1 MDKFEKLNKF
11 WKGKKV
17 LITGNTGF
25 KGAWLSIFLNL
36 LNAKV
41 YGYALKPEKQSLFE
55 ILKMKKIL
63 KKNIFAD
70 IENFDILNNYIK
82 KIKPEIIFHLA
93 AQPLVSTSYNHPL
106 ETIKTNI
113 IGTSNLLSSLKN
125 KNYIK
130 SVVIIT
136 TDKVYKIK
144 NKKIF
149 KETDELG
156 GIDPYSASKVCKEI
170 IVNSYVNSIFKNKK
184 LYNKI
189 STARSGNVIGGGDF
203 AQNRL
208 IPDLIRHIFYNQPL
222 KIRNP
227 DNIRPWQHVIEPIY
241 GYLLLAEKQYKSFLN
256 RKNISWNF
264 GPRNK
269 NFLKVNE
276 ILYLVKKRLKKKIK
290 INFIKSSFKETKT
303 LKLNSNKSKVMLNW
317 ISKWDI
323 LTSLKKTVELEEA
336 IIKKRNVNKICENQ
350 ILDYLKE

>member
-144 NKKIF
+144 SKKIF

-170 IVNSYVNSIFKNKK
+170 IVNSYVNSIFKDKK

>member
-1 MDKFEKLNKF
+1 VDKFEKLNKF

-55 ILKMKKIL
+55 ILKIKKIL

-70 IENFDILNNYIK
+70 IENFDILNNYIE

-93 AQPLVSTSYNHPL
+93 AQPLVSTSYDQPL

-113 IGTSNLLSSLKN
+113 IGTSNLLSSLEN
-125 KNYIK
+125 KNYIQ

-156 GIDPYSASKVCKEI
+156 GMDPYSASKVCKEI

-208 IPDLIRHIFYNQPL
+208 IPDVIRHIFYNQPL

-227 DNIRPWQHVIEPIY
+227 NNIRPWQHVIEPIY
-241 GYLLLAEKQYKSFLN
+241 GYLLLAEKQYKNILN

-290 INFIKSSFKETKT
+290 INFIKSSFKETET
-303 LKLNSNKSKVMLNW
+303 LKLNSNKSKDVLNW

>member
-170 IVNSYVNSIFKNKK
+170 IVNSYVNSIFKDKK

-350 ILDYLKE
+350 ILDYLKK

>member
-144 NKKIF
+144 SKKIF

-170 IVNSYVNSIFKNKK
+170 IVNSYVNSIFKDKK

-336 IIKKRNVNKICENQ
+336 IIKKKNINKICENQ

>member
-170 IVNSYVNSIFKNKK
+170 IVNSYVNSIFKDKK

>member
-170 IVNSYVNSIFKNKK
+170 IVNSYVNSIFKDKK

-323 LTSLKKTVELEEA
+323 LTSLKKTFELEEA

>member
-1 MDKFEKLNKF
+1 VDKFEKLNKF

-144 NKKIF
+144 SKKIF

-170 IVNSYVNSIFKNKK
+170 IVNSYVNSIFKDKK

>member
-36 LNAKV
+36 LSAKV

-93 AQPLVSTSYNHPL
+93 AQPLVSTSYNQPL

-156 GIDPYSASKVCKEI
+156 GMDPYSASKVCKEI

-208 IPDLIRHIFYNQPL
+208 IPDVIRHIFYNQPL

>member
-144 NKKIF
+144 SKKIF

-170 IVNSYVNSIFKNKK
+170 IVNSYVNSIFKDKK

-350 ILDYLKE
+350 ILDYLKK